1 MAVVPSSSAREG
13 VRAAHGE
20 NTRLWWAVVGF
31 LAAMWVLY
39 GLLWPNQDIRNVIV
53 YPVTEAC
60 AVAAV
65 VVGVLRY
72 RPSAPAAWLLIAGG
86 FATYLVGDLI
96 WAVYLVQD
104 RSPFPSPADV
114 FYLAGYPVIVAG
126 LAIAVRRRGAAVD
139 ARAWLDSGMIAVVA
153 ALLVWVYLAQPTI
166 DDPSLSTF
174 EKWVSIA
181 YPVGDLL
188 LLVVAARFVMGSNWR
203 VRSLE
208 LLVLGLALTLGGDV
222 LFQLSVAD
230 RAGAFFTGDWM
241 LLTGVIFVGIAGL
254 HETMPALTE
263 ESSEP
268 LDEGSGTL
276 RIVLLAG
283 VCLAPLA
290 ILGIEHARGN
300 SPSIVGIV
308 ASVMVVALL
317 AVVRADVVARRAL
330 RDARRESALS
340 AYAGELLRSAGDAE
354 LFGLAAGTASAL
366 LDDGDTAIV
375 RASATEPEA
384 SAHTFTVPVVVRG
397 EHVADLVAH
406 ASPLTIRRVRTSLAT
421 IASELSMAL
430 ERERLLEAEREASA
444 VLSEQN
450 ERLLELDR
458 MKDQFVG
465 TVTHELRT
473 PLTSMIGYL
482 EMLTGESDVG
492 ELSAEEQ
499 QHFLEIVDRNCQRLN
514 RLVDDILTVARI
526 DSGRFSLERTSV
538 DLVSLAS
545 ERIESIRAAAEQ
557 KEVDIR
563 LTIDQ
568 EPPPFYADAMRLGQL
583 LDNLLS
589 NAVKFTPAGSVVR
602 VTLALRGD
610 MVRVEVADSGVGI
623 PKDELDKLF
632 DRFFR
637 ASTAAAVQ
645 GTGLGLSIAKSIV
658 EAHGGAISVESEIG
672 VGTTFSVDLR
682 VDASQ
687 EDPAELGTAEAAR

>member
-1 MAVVPSSSAREG
+1 
-13 VRAAHGE
+13 
-20 NTRLWWAVVGF
+20 
-31 LAAMWVLY
+31 
-39 GLLWPNQDIRNVIV
+39 
-53 YPVTEAC
+53 
-60 AVAAV
+60 
-65 VVGVLRY
+65 
-72 RPSAPAAWLLIAGG
+72 
-86 FATYLVGDLI
+86 
-96 WAVYLVQD
+96 
-104 RSPFPSPADV
+104 
-114 FYLAGYPVIVAG
+114 
-126 LAIAVRRRGAAVD
+126 
-139 ARAWLDSGMIAVVA
+139 
-153 ALLVWVYLAQPTI
+153 
-166 DDPSLSTF
+166 
-174 EKWVSIA
+174 
-181 YPVGDLL
+181 
-188 LLVVAARFVMGSNWR
+188 
-203 VRSLE
+203 
-208 LLVLGLALTLGGDV
+208 
-222 LFQLSVAD
+222 
-230 RAGAFFTGDWM
+230 
-241 LLTGVIFVGIAGL
+241 
-254 HETMPALTE
+254 
-263 ESSEP
+263 
-268 LDEGSGTL
+268 
-276 RIVLLAG
+276 
-283 VCLAPLA
+283 
-290 ILGIEHARGN
+290 
-300 SPSIVGIV
+300 
-308 ASVMVVALL
+308 
-317 AVVRADVVARRAL
+317 
-330 RDARRESALS
+330 
-340 AYAGELLRSAGDAE
+340 
-354 LFGLAAGTASAL
+354 
-366 LDDGDTAIV
+366 
-375 RASATEPEA
+375 
-384 SAHTFTVPVVVRG
+384 
-397 EHVADLVAH
+397 VADLVAH

-430 ERERLLEAEREASA
+430 DRERLLEAEREASA

-458 MKDQFVG
+458 MKDQFVS

-514 RLVDDILTVARI
+514 RLVDDILTIARI

-557 KEVDIR
+557 KEVEIR

-610 MVRVEVADSGVGI
+610 TVRVEVADSGVGI
-623 PKDELDKLF
+623 PRDELDKLF

-672 VGTTFSVDLR
+672 VGTTFSVDLP
-682 VDASQ
+682 VDASE